1 MPFFSSSKE
10 DSSDSSLITPSL
22 FQQIADGDKE
32 AFQLLF
38 TQTSSSIYGFLLSIV
53 RNREDAEDLLQ
64 ETYIRVRLHA
74 GKYSD
79 QGKPLAWMFTI
90 ARNLALMRLR
100 ESKRSSYETIE
111 DLNLQMDFSQLHN
124 VEDRM
129 VLNAAFHVLEEEER
143 SIVLLHAV
151 NGMKHKEIST
161 ILGKPLSTILSK
173 YRRSIKKLKKE
184 LERIERGGM

>member
-32 AFQLLF
+32 AFHLLF

-64 ETYIRVRLHA
+64 ETYIRIRMHA
-74 GKYSD
+74 GQYTD

-90 ARNLALMRLR
+90 ARNLALMR
-100 ESKRSSYETIE
+100 
-111 DLNLQMDFSQLHN
+111 F
-124 VEDRM
+124 
-129 VLNAAFHVLEEEER
+129 
-143 SIVLLHAV
+143 
-151 NGMKHKEIST
+151 
-161 ILGKPLSTILSK
+161 GKPLTTTA
-173 YRRSIKKLKKE
+173 
-184 LERIERGGM
+184 